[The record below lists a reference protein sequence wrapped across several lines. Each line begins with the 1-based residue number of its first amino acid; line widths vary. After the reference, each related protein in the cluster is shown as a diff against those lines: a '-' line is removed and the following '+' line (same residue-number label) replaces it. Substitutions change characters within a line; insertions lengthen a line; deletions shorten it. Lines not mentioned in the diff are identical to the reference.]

1 VKGDEKTMHI
11 HLRPE
16 VEARLQAQAKAK
28 GVSLERY
35 VQTLL
40 EQTVLPGASET
51 ASDAEFEAAMDA
63 LSEGLDHLPVLSAEA
78 LTRAGIYR
86 DDD

>member
-1 VKGDEKTMHI
+1 MHI

-40 EQTVLPGASET
+40 EQTVLSGESET

>member
-40 EQTVLPGASET
+40 EQTVLSGESET